1 LMKLSEKNLELLM
14 SELSH
19 IASLYN
25 AVLNYIHQRGLED
38 YDDFSWKLSERIF
51 EEFSKGNFDVEDV
64 VKRIRTTF
72 FRMND
77 ITRKEFFC
85 NNFAALAKRKWKMSA
100 SVKYQISALGR
111 KEMGN
116 FTRVQ
121 KQRESYKQIT
131 VDELDSFNEVKTVTA
146 DAVANLVPLKI
157 KEDQIKAWFAEIIG
171 EPFTQEDWGG
181 EDRDLY
187 SNRVKF
193 RNKRIPTAFLLKGPA
208 VTGSLTAAKCG
219 RNGDQVLRL
228 VKAYSARLFIVQY
241 VGKIH
246 PNLID
251 TLEAHVAYE
260 SRKGKKLLFCVIDG
274 IDTARILRAYGKI

>member
-1 LMKLSEKNLELLM
+1 MELLM
-14 SELSH
+14 SDLSH

-38 YDDFSWKLSERIF
+38 YDNFSWKLSEKIF
-51 EEFSKGNFDVEDV
+51 EEFSKGNLDVEDI

-72 FRMND
+72 FKMND
-77 ITRKEFFC
+77 MTRTEFFC
-85 NNFAALAKRKWKMSA
+85 SSFATLVKMKWKASTSA
-100 SVKYQISALGR
+100 KYQTSALGR
-111 KEMGN
+111 KEIGN

-121 KQRESYKQIT
+121 RQRETYEQIT
-131 VDELDSFNEVKTVTA
+131 VDELDSFNKVKTVTA

-171 EPFTQEDWGG
+171 EPFTQKDWGG

-193 RNKRIPTAFLLKGPA
+193 RNKRIPTAFLLKGP
-208 VTGSLTAAKCG
+208 VVKGSLTAAKCG
-219 RNGDQVLRL
+219 KNGDQILRL
-228 VKAYSARLFIVQY
+228 VKAYSARLFIVQF

-251 TLEAHVAYE
+251 TFEAHVAYE
-260 SRKGKKLLFCVIDG
+260 SRKGKKLLFCIIDG
-274 IDTARILRAYGKI
+274 IDTARILKAYGEI